1 MFKRIGVAMIAALAA
16 STMIVASA
24 PTFWTVSTQSDFL
37 KGDVENLSIDSDG
50 RVFLGPATAQV
61 AETSAPF
68 LWTLLSGSDG
78 TLWAGTGNEGQV
90 LKIARDGRTSTFF
103 DAAEMEVHA
112 LAPAPN
118 GGLYVATSPDGKIY
132 QVAADGTSK
141 IFFDPDDKYIWALA
155 AAPDGA
161 LFAATGEKGNIY
173 RITPDGK
180 GSLFYKTNTTNVV
193 ALAIDKSGN
202 LLAGTESPGRIFR
215 IDRNAKAFVLI
226 DSPFK
231 EIHALKLGPDGTI
244 YAAAFSG
251 APGGEDR
258 AAPPITTSATPE
270 SPRAPVP
277 SVSAEITAITV
288 VDASSGGGASGGSQS
303 ASRSRNAKGA
313 IYRIGADGLWDT
325 LWEATD
331 DWPFDLL
338 IDTDGSVL
346 VGTGKEGKIF
356 RLSGDPAR
364 ATLLA
369 RAAARQVTSLVRDSS
384 GRIVAATSNPGKV
397 FSLAATRATTGTYE
411 SDVRDAGTVATW
423 GAIRWRAASKPG
435 EVELLTRSGNTATP
449 DETWSPWSKPYTSGN
464 GERITSP
471 NARYL
476 QWRAVLKSI
485 GTKPGTDS
493 ARADGGPAPP
503 KPGTDSARA
512 DGGPASPKPG
522 TDRARAEGGPAP
534 PKPGTDGARAEAGPV
549 LTSVTTAYLPRNLRP
564 IVSSITVHPPGTVF
578 QRPFSTGE
586 LEIAGFEDNT
596 SDGRNPSQPNQG
608 AGSTP
613 SPAAPALGRKVY
625 QKGLQTF
632 VWKADDENDDRL
644 QYDVSYRRE
653 GDTTWKPLK
662 RGLWD
667 ALVVWDTTS
676 VPDGTYYIKVTATDA
691 PSNSPTTA
699 LVGELESVSFDID
712 NTPPVVEVQ
721 TATRSGARAT
731 VKFVV
736 RDEQSAVQ
744 RVEYSLDAS
753 KWRVAYPI
761 DGIPDSRREEFE
773 VTLDDADAA
782 RSIIIRVTDAMN
794 NVATAVAEIKR

>member
-1 MFKRIGVAMIAALAA
+1 MLKRIGVAVIAAFAA
-16 STMIVASA
+16 TTIILASA

-50 RVFLGPATAQV
+50 RVFLGPATSQV

-90 LKIARDGRTSTFF
+90 LKIGRDGKTSTFF
-103 DAAEMEVHA
+103 DATEMEVHA

-132 QVAADGTSK
+132 QVAADGTAK
-141 IFFDPDDKYIWALA
+141 TFFDPDDKYIWALA

-161 LFAATGEKGNIY
+161 LYAATGEKGNIY

-193 ALAIDKSGN
+193 ALAIDKAGN
-202 LLAGTESPGRIFR
+202 VIAGTESPGRIFR

-258 AAPPITTSATPE
+258 AAPSIPTSATPE
-270 SPRAPVP
+270 PPRAPVP

-288 VDASSGGGASGGSQS
+288 VDATSGVTSGGSTP
-303 ASRSRNAKGA
+303 ASRSHNAKGA
-313 IYRIGADGLWDT
+313 IYRVGADGLWDT

-331 DWPFDLL
+331 DWPFSLL

-369 RAAARQVTSLVRDSS
+369 RAAARQVTSLVRDNA
-384 GRIVAATSNPGKV
+384 GRTIAATSNPGKV
-397 FSLAATRATTGTYE
+397 FALATTRAASGSYE

-423 GAIRWRAASKPG
+423 GVIRWRASSRPG
-435 EVELLTRSGNTATP
+435 EVELVTRSGNTATP
-449 DETWSPWSKPYTSGN
+449 DETWSGWSKPYTSSN

-476 QWRAVLKSI
+476 QWRAVLKSVV
-485 GTKPGTDS
+485 PGTS
-493 ARADGGPAPP
+493 TASSTTSRADGGPAAGNSAGESSRAAGGPAAP
-503 KPGTDSARA
+503 KPAGESSRA
-512 DGGPASPKPG
+512 DG
-522 TDRARAEGGPAP
+522 
-534 PKPGTDGARAEAGPV
+534 GPV
-549 LTSVTTAYLPRNLRP
+549 LTSVTAAYLPRNLRP
-564 IVSSITVHPPGTVF
+564 NVSSITVHPPGTVF

-586 LEIAGFEDNT
+586 LEIAGFEENT
-596 SDGRNPSQPNQG
+596 SDGRSPSQPNQG
-608 AGSTP
+608 TGSP
-613 SPAAPALGRKVY
+613 SSPSSSPALGRKVY

-632 VWKADDENDDRL
+632 VWKADDDNDDRL

-653 GDTTWKPLK
+653 GETTWKPLK

-691 PSNSPTTA
+691 PSNSPATA

-721 TATRSGARAT
+721 AATRTGTRAT
-731 VKFVV
+731 VRFVV

-753 KWRVAYPI
+753 KWRVAYPV

-773 VTLDDADAA
+773 VTLDDADTA

>member
-1 MFKRIGVAMIAALAA
+1 MRKRIGATVMAAFAA
-16 STMIVASA
+16 STILLAST
-24 PTFWTVSTQSDFL
+24 PTFWTVSTQADFL

-50 RVFLGPATAQV
+50 RVVLGPVTAQV

-68 LWTLLSGSDG
+68 LWTVLAGADG

-90 LKIARDGRTSTFF
+90 LKIARDGKTSTFF
-103 DAAEMEVHA
+103 DAGEMEVHA

-118 GGLYVATSPDGKIY
+118 GGLFVATSPDGRIY
-132 QVAADGTSK
+132 EVAADGTSK
-141 IFFDPDDKYIWALA
+141 TFFDPDDKYIWSLA
-155 AAPDGA
+155 VAPDGA

-193 ALAIDKSGN
+193 TLAVDKAGN
-202 LLAGTESPGRIFR
+202 LIAGTESPGRIFR
-215 IDRNAKAFVLI
+215 IDKAAKAFVLV

-231 EIHALKLGPDGTI
+231 EIHALKLAADGII

-258 AAPPITTSATPE
+258 AAPVVSTSPE
-270 SPRAPVP
+270 PPRAPVP

-288 VDASSGGGASGGSQS
+288 VDATSGMSAAVPASGP
-303 ASRSRNAKGA
+303 RSRNAKGA
-313 IYRIGADGLWDT
+313 IFRIRPDGLWDT
-325 LWEATD
+325 MWEATD

-338 IDTDGSVL
+338 IETDGSVL

-369 RAAARQVTSLVRDSS
+369 RVPARQVTAMIRDTA

-397 FSLAATRATTGTYE
+397 FSLAATQAATGTYS

-435 EVELLTRSGNTATP
+435 EVEVFTRSGNTATP
-449 DETWSPWSKPYTSGN
+449 DETWSAWSKAYTVAN
-464 GERITSP
+464 GERIASP

-476 QWRAVLKSI
+476 QWRAALK
-485 GTKPGTDS
+485 GQ
-493 ARADGGPAPP
+493 A
-503 KPGTDSARA
+503 
-512 DGGPASPKPG
+512 
-522 TDRARAEGGPAP
+522 
-534 PKPGTDGARAEAGPV
+534 V

-564 IVSSITVHPPGTVF
+564 MVTSITVHPPGTVF

-596 SDGRNPSQPNQG
+596 SDGRSPSQPNQSSG
-608 AGSTP
+608 ATP
-613 SPAAPALGRKVY
+613 PSSAPALGRKVY

-632 VWKADDENDDRL
+632 VWKAEDDNEDRL

-667 ALVVWDTTS
+667 AIVVWDTTS
-676 VPDGTYYIKVTATDA
+676 VPDGTYYVKVSATDA
-691 PSNSPTTA
+691 PSNSPATA
-699 LVGELESVSFDID
+699 LVGEFESVSFDID

-721 TATRSGARAT
+721 AATRTGTRAT

-736 RDEQSAVQ
+736 RDEQSAVL

-753 KWRVAYPI
+753 RWRVAYPV
-761 DGIPDSRREEFE
+761 DGIPDSRREEFD
-773 VTLDDADAA
+773 VSLDDAEAA

>member
-1 MFKRIGVAMIAALAA
+1 MRKRICVAVLAA
-16 STMIVASA
+16 WAASA
-24 PTFWTVSTQSDFL
+24 VLLASTPTFWTVSTQADFL

-50 RVFLGPATAQV
+50 RVFLGPVTAQV

-68 LWTLLSGSDG
+68 LWTVLSAADG

-90 LKIARDGRTSTFF
+90 LKIARDGKTSTFF
-103 DAAEMEVHA
+103 DAGEMEVHA

-118 GGLYVATSPDGKIY
+118 GGLFVATSPDGKIY

-141 IFFDPDDKYIWALA
+141 TFFDPDDKYIWALT
-155 AAPDGA
+155 AAPDGG

-173 RITPDGK
+173 RITADGK

-193 ALAIDKSGN
+193 ALAVDKNGD
-202 LLAGTESPGRIFR
+202 LIAGTESPGRIFR
-215 IDRNAKAFVLI
+215 IDKNAKAFVLV

-231 EIHALKLGPDGTI
+231 EIHALKLAADGTI

-258 AAPPITTSATPE
+258 SAPTVSTTPE
-270 SPRAPVP
+270 PPRAPVP
-277 SVSAEITAITV
+277 NVSAEITAITV
-288 VDASSGGGASGGSQS
+288 VDASSGGSSGGSS
-303 ASRSRNAKGA
+303 ASTRSRNAKGA
-313 IYRIGADGLWDT
+313 IFRIRPDGLWDT
-325 LWEATD
+325 LWEAND

-338 IDTDGSVL
+338 VDADGSLL

-356 RLSGDPAR
+356 RLAGDPAR

-369 RAAARQVTSLVRDSS
+369 RVPARQVTSLIRDSS
-384 GRIVAATSNPGKV
+384 GRIIAATSNPGKV
-397 FSLAATRATTGTYE
+397 FSLATTRAATGRYD

-423 GAIRWRAASKPG
+423 GVIRWRAASRPG
-435 EVELLTRSGNTATP
+435 EVEIVTRSGNTATP
-449 DETWSPWSKPYTSGN
+449 DETWSIWSKAYTAAD

-476 QWRAVLKSI
+476 QWRALLKS
-485 GTKPGTDS
+485 GAVS
-493 ARADGGPAPP
+493 
-503 KPGTDSARA
+503 
-512 DGGPASPKPG
+512 PASPKPA
-522 TDRARAEGGPAP
+522 DNAP
-534 PKPGTDGARAEAGPV
+534 RPEAGPI
-549 LTSVTTAYLPRNLRP
+549 LTSVTAAYLPRNLRP
-564 IVSSITVHPPGTVF
+564 EVTSITVHPPGTVF

-596 SDGRNPSQPNQG
+596 SDGRSPSQPNQG
-608 AGSTP
+608 SGSTP
-613 SPAAPALGRKVY
+613 PPSAPALGRKVY

-632 VWKADDENDDRL
+632 VWKAEDENDDRL
-644 QYDVSYRRE
+644 QYDVFYRRE
-653 GDTTWKPLK
+653 GDTAWKPLK

-667 ALVVWDTTS
+667 AIVVWDTTS
-676 VPDGTYYIKVTATDA
+676 VPDGTYYVKVSATDT
-691 PSNSPTTA
+691 PSNSPATA
-699 LVGELESVSFDID
+699 LLGEFESVSFDID

-721 TATRSGARAT
+721 SATRTGARAT

-736 RDEQSAVQ
+736 RDEQSAVM

-753 KWRVAYPI
+753 RWRVAYPV
-761 DGIPDSRREEFE
+761 DGIPDSRREEFD

>member
-1 MFKRIGVAMIAALAA
+1 MRKRIGVAVMAAFAA
-16 STMIVASA
+16 STILLAST
-24 PTFWTVSTQSDFL
+24 PTFWTVSTQADFL

-50 RVFLGPATAQV
+50 RVVLGPVTAQV

-68 LWTLLSGSDG
+68 LWTVLAGTDG

-90 LKIARDGRTSTFF
+90 LKIARDGKTSTFF
-103 DAAEMEVHA
+103 DAGEMEVHA

-118 GGLYVATSPDGKIY
+118 GGLYVATSPDGRIY
-132 QVAADGTSK
+132 EVAADGTSK
-141 IFFDPDDKYIWALA
+141 TFFDPDDKYIWSLA

-193 ALAIDKSGN
+193 ALAVDKAGN
-202 LLAGTESPGRIFR
+202 LIAGTESPGRIFR
-215 IDRNAKAFVLI
+215 IDKTAKAFVLV

-231 EIHALKLGPDGTI
+231 EIHALKLAADGTI

-258 AAPPITTSATPE
+258 AAPVISTTPE
-270 SPRAPVP
+270 PARPPVP

-288 VDASSGGGASGGSQS
+288 VDATSGVSSTPPTTGTR
-303 ASRSRNAKGA
+303 SRSAKGA
-313 IYRIGADGLWDT
+313 IFRIRPDGLWDT

-338 IDTDGSVL
+338 IETDGSVL

-369 RAAARQVTSLVRDSS
+369 RVPARQVTALVRDAA
-384 GRIVAATSNPGKV
+384 GRIIAATSNPGKV
-397 FSLAATRATTGTYE
+397 FSLAATQAATGTYS

-423 GAIRWRAASKPG
+423 GVIRWRAASKPG
-435 EVELLTRSGNTATP
+435 EVEVFTRSGNTATP
-449 DETWSPWSKPYTSGN
+449 DETWSAWSKAYTAAN
-464 GERITSP
+464 GERIASP

-476 QWRAVLKSI
+476 QWRAALK
-485 GTKPGTDS
+485 GQ
-493 ARADGGPAPP
+493 A
-503 KPGTDSARA
+503 
-512 DGGPASPKPG
+512 
-522 TDRARAEGGPAP
+522 
-534 PKPGTDGARAEAGPV
+534 V

-564 IVSSITVHPPGTVF
+564 VVTSITVHPPGTVF

-586 LEIAGFEDNT
+586 LELAGFEDNT
-596 SDGRNPSQPNQG
+596 SDGRNPAQPNPS

-613 SPAAPALGRKVY
+613 SPSAPALGRKVY

-632 VWKADDENDDRL
+632 VWKAEDDNDDRL

-653 GDTTWKPLK
+653 GDTAWKPLK

-667 ALVVWDTTS
+667 PIVVWDTTS
-676 VPDGTYYIKVTATDA
+676 VPDGTYYVKVTATDS
-691 PSNSPTTA
+691 PSNSPATA
-699 LVGELESVSFDID
+699 LVGEFESVSFDID

-721 TATRSGARAT
+721 SATRAGARAT

-736 RDEQSAVQ
+736 RDEQSAVL

-753 KWRVAYPI
+753 RWRVAYPV
-761 DGIPDSRREEFE
+761 DGIPDSRREEFD
-773 VTLDDADAA
+773 VSLDDAEAA

>member
-1 MFKRIGVAMIAALAA
+1 MHKRFAASLAA
-16 STMIVASA
+16 AVTAASALLTASA
-24 PTFWTVSTQSDFL
+24 PTFWTVSTQADFL
-37 KGDVENLSIDSDG
+37 KGDVDNLSIDSDG
-50 RVFLGPATAQV
+50 RVFLGPATTQV

-68 LWTLLSGSDG
+68 LWTVLAGPDG

-90 LKIARDGRTSTFF
+90 LRVARDGKMTTFF
-103 DAAEMEVHA
+103 DAPEMEVHA

-118 GGLYVATSPDGKIY
+118 GGLFVATSPDGKIY

-141 IFFDPDDKYIWALA
+141 TFFDPDDKYIWSLALGA
-155 AAPDGA
+155 DGT

-193 ALAIDKSGN
+193 TLVMDKAGH

-215 IDRNAKAFVLI
+215 IDMDAKAFVLL
-226 DSPFK
+226 DSSYK
-231 EIHALKLGPDGTI
+231 EIHALRLSPDGTI

-251 APGGEDR
+251 TPGGEDR
-258 AAPPITTSATPE
+258 AAPAVSTTPE
-270 SPRAPVP
+270 PPRAPVP
-277 SVSAEITAITV
+277 SVSAEITGITV
-288 VDASSGGGASGGSQS
+288 VDVSGGIGGSAGS
-303 ASRSRNAKGA
+303 TSSRPRNAKGA
-313 IYRIGADGLWDT
+313 IYRIRPDGLWDT
-325 LWEATD
+325 LWEAAD

-338 IDTDGSVL
+338 TESDGSIL

-369 RAAARQVTSLVRDSS
+369 RAAARQVTALVRDSS
-384 GRIVAATSNPGKV
+384 GRVIAGTSNPGKIV
-397 FSLAATRATTGTYE
+397 ALASGRAATGSYE

-435 EVELLTRSGNTATP
+435 EVEIFTRSGNTATP
-449 DETWSPWSKPYTSGN
+449 DETWSSWSSSYTVAN
-464 GERITSP
+464 GEKITSP

-476 QWRAVLKSI
+476 QWKAVLKGSDPI
-485 GTKPGTDS
+485 
-493 ARADGGPAPP
+493 
-503 KPGTDSARA
+503 
-512 DGGPASPKPG
+512 
-522 TDRARAEGGPAP
+522 
-534 PKPGTDGARAEAGPV
+534 
-549 LTSVTTAYLPRNLRP
+549 LTSVTAAYLPRNLRP
-564 IVSSITVHPPGTVF
+564 MVTSITVHPPGTVF

-596 SDGRNPSQPNQG
+596 SDGRNPSQPNASSSSSSSSG
-608 AGSTP
+608 VPP
-613 SPAAPALGRKVY
+613 SPALGRKVY

-632 VWKADDENDDRL
+632 VWKAEDDNDDRL
-644 QYDVSYRRE
+644 QYDVFYRAE
-653 GDTTWKPLK
+653 GETAWKPLK

-667 ALVVWDTTS
+667 PIVVWDTTS
-676 VPDGTYYIKVTATDA
+676 VPDGTYYVKVAALDA
-691 PSNSPTTA
+691 PSNSPATA
-699 LVGELESVSFDID
+699 LVGEMESVSFDID

-721 TATRSGARAT
+721 SAVRTAPRVT
-731 VKFVV
+731 VKFLV
-736 RDEQSAVQ
+736 RDEQSAIQ

-753 KWRVAYPI
+753 RWRVAYPV

-773 VTLDDADAA
+773 VGVADAEAA

-794 NVATAVAEIKR
+794 NVATAVAEIKK

>member
-1 MFKRIGVAMIAALAA
+1 MRTSLVVVAAGLLAA
-16 STMIVASA
+16 SALLSASA
-24 PTFWTVSTQSDFL
+24 PTFWTVATQVDFL

-50 RVFLGPATAQV
+50 RVFLGPATTQV

-68 LWTLLSGSDG
+68 LWTLLAGPDG
-78 TLWAGTGNEGQV
+78 TLWAGSGNEGQV
-90 LKIARDGRTSTFF
+90 LRIGRDGRTTTFF
-103 DAAEMEVHA
+103 DATELEVHA

-118 GGLYVATSPDGKIY
+118 GGLYVGTSPDGKIY
-132 QVAADGTSK
+132 QVNADGTSK
-141 IFFDPDDKYIWALA
+141 TFFDPDDKYLWALA
-155 AAPDGA
+155 ASADGT
-161 LFAATGEKGNIY
+161 LYAATGEKGNIY

-193 ALAIDKSGN
+193 TLALDKAGN
-202 LLAGTESPGRIFR
+202 LIAGTDSPGRIFR
-215 IDRNAKAFVLI
+215 IDRDAKAFVVL

-231 EIHALKLGPDGTI
+231 EIHAVRFGPDGTL

-251 APGGEDR
+251 TPGGEDR
-258 AAPPITTSATPE
+258 AAPQIPTTSEP
-270 SPRAPVP
+270 PRAPVP

-288 VDASSGGGASGGSQS
+288 VDASSSVTPSGS
-303 ASRSRNAKGA
+303 ASSRARAAKGA
-313 IYRIGADGLWDT
+313 IYRIRPDGLWDT

-338 IDTDGSVL
+338 VESDGSLL
-346 VGTGKEGKIF
+346 VGTGREGKIF

-369 RAAARQVTSLVRDSS
+369 RASARQVTALVRDSA
-384 GRIVAATSNPGKV
+384 GRVIAATSNPGKV
-397 FSLAATRATTGTYE
+397 FALSSARAVSGTYE

-423 GAIRWRAASKPG
+423 GAIRWRATSRPG
-435 EVELLTRSGNTATP
+435 DVEIFTRSGNTANP
-449 DETWSPWSKPYTSGN
+449 DETWSAWSKPYTVAN

-476 QWRAVLKSI
+476 QWRAVLKGS
-485 GTKPGTDS
+485 
-493 ARADGGPAPP
+493 
-503 KPGTDSARA
+503 
-512 DGGPASPKPG
+512 
-522 TDRARAEGGPAP
+522 
-534 PKPGTDGARAEAGPV
+534 GPV

-564 IVSSITVHPPGTVF
+564 AVLSITVHPPGTVF

-608 AGSTP
+608 SGGP
-613 SPAAPALGRKVY
+613 SAPSAPALGRKVY

-632 VWKADDENDDRL
+632 VWKSEDDNDDRL
-644 QYDVSYRRE
+644 QYDVFYRAE

-662 RGLWD
+662 RSLWD
-667 ALVVWDTTS
+667 PIVVWDTTS
-676 VPDGTYYIKVTATDA
+676 VPDGTYYVKVAASDA
-691 PSNSPTTA
+691 PSNSPATA
-699 LVGELESVSFDID
+699 LVGEFESVSFDID
-712 NTPPVVEVQ
+712 NTPPVIEIHSAAR
-721 TATRSGARAT
+721 TGARAT
-731 VKFVV
+731 VKFLV
-736 RDEQSAVQ
+736 RDDQSAVQ

-753 KWRVAYPI
+753 RWRVAYPI

-773 VTLDDADAA
+773 VTMDDAEAA

-794 NVATAVAEIKR
+794 NVATAVAEIRK

>member
-1 MFKRIGVAMIAALAA
+1 MRKRLGATVMAAFAA
-16 STMIVASA
+16 STILLAST

-50 RVFLGPATAQV
+50 RVVLGPVTAQV

-68 LWTLLSGSDG
+68 LWTILAGADG

-90 LKIARDGRTSTFF
+90 LKIARDGKTSTFF
-103 DAAEMEVHA
+103 DAGEMEVHA

-118 GGLYVATSPDGKIY
+118 GGLFVATSPDGRIY
-132 QVAADGTSK
+132 EVAADGKSK
-141 IFFDPDDKYIWALA
+141 TFFDPDDKYIWSLA
-155 AAPDGA
+155 VAPDGA

-193 ALAIDKSGN
+193 TLAVDKGGN
-202 LLAGTESPGRIFR
+202 LIAGTESPGRIFR
-215 IDRNAKAFVLI
+215 IDKAAKAFVLV

-231 EIHALKLGPDGTI
+231 EIHALKLAADGTV

-258 AAPPITTSATPE
+258 AAPVVSTTPE
-270 SPRAPVP
+270 PPTRAPVP
-277 SVSAEITAITV
+277 TVSAEITAITV
-288 VDASSGGGASGGSQS
+288 VDATSGVSSGTPSSGP
-303 ASRSRNAKGA
+303 RSRNAKGA
-313 IYRIGADGLWDT
+313 IFRIRPDGLWDT

-338 IDTDGSVL
+338 IESDGSVL

-369 RAAARQVTSLVRDSS
+369 RVPARQVTALIRDTA

-397 FSLAATRATTGTYE
+397 FSLAATQAATGTYS

-423 GAIRWRAASKPG
+423 GVIRWRAASKPG
-435 EVELLTRSGNTATP
+435 EVEVFTRSGNTATP
-449 DETWSPWSKPYTSGN
+449 DETWSPWSNPYTTAS
-464 GERITSP
+464 GERIASP

-476 QWRAVLKSI
+476 QWRAALK
-485 GTKPGTDS
+485 GQ
-493 ARADGGPAPP
+493 A
-503 KPGTDSARA
+503 
-512 DGGPASPKPG
+512 
-522 TDRARAEGGPAP
+522 
-534 PKPGTDGARAEAGPV
+534 V

-564 IVSSITVHPPGTVF
+564 MVTSITVHPPGTVF

-596 SDGRNPSQPNQG
+596 SDGRSPSQPNQSS
-608 AGSTP
+608 GSSSPPP
-613 SPAAPALGRKVY
+613 SAPALGRKVY

-632 VWKADDENDDRL
+632 VWKAEDDNEDRL

-653 GDTTWKPLK
+653 GDTAWKPLK

-667 ALVVWDTTS
+667 PIVVWDTTS
-676 VPDGTYYIKVTATDA
+676 VPDGTYYVKVTATDA
-691 PSNSPTTA
+691 PSNSPATA
-699 LVGELESVSFDID
+699 LLGELESVSFDID

-721 TATRSGARAT
+721 AAARAGTRAT

-736 RDEQSAVQ
+736 RDEQSAVL

-753 KWRVAYPI
+753 RWRVAYPV
-761 DGIPDSRREEFE
+761 DGIPDSRREEFD
-773 VTLDDADAA
+773 VSLDDADAA